1 MSSFLSHAVSF
12 TQLPIHFE
20 SDTVSETLGLLADH
34 GGRSAGDGGE
44 GVEGEVD
51 MVKGSYLGR
60 FINDKNG
67 TTSNGFHFLPI
78 FRVHFPH
85 ISFLFPSSPTFRFP
99 PSVSCFLHILLPPHI
114 LPWSADPV
122 QHFYFSL
129 CPETGTLSWSREASH
144 SGAKEGRI
152 LEVHEGPS
160 PTVQHSPAYSPADL
174 HKHVFWVM
182 TDRGIL
188 DLFAYNEDA
197 YVTWVREMDK
207 LAQNCPVALREQLYC
222 SRPSSA
228 YSASSDV
235 MSDGARPEE
244 EPCSSSGDA
253 TRSSADAFFLSAF
266 ENTSTTEHASS
277 SPTQSSPGVRPVT
290 FDPPSSLPFLD
301 DLI

>member
-1 MSSFLSHAVSF
+1 MTRMV
-12 TQLPIHFE
+12 QLL
-20 SDTVSETLGLLADH
+20 TVSISFPF
-34 GGRSAGDGGE
+34 R
-44 GVEGEVD
+44 
-51 MVKGSYLGR
+51 
-60 FINDKNG
+60 
-67 TTSNGFHFLPI
+67 FHFLPI
-78 FRVHFPH
+78 PCPLFLLVSFSHFPFPLH
-85 ISFLFPSSPTFRFP
+85 FLILFPPPPHLFLPSSP
-99 PSVSCFLHILLPPHI
+99 PPHI
-114 LPWSADPV
+114 LPPSSPPPSSPPFPSWSVDPV

-129 CPETGTLSWSREASH
+129 CPKIGTLSWSREASR

-182 TDRGIL
+182 TDRGVL

-207 LAQNCPVALREQLYC
+207 LAQNCPVALREQLHC

-235 MSDGARPEE
+235 MSDGAKPEE

-253 TRSSADAFFLSAF
+253 TRSSADGFFF
-266 ENTSTTEHASS
+266 ENTSTP
-277 SPTQSSPGVRPVT
+277 PTQSSPGVRPVT

>member
-1 MSSFLSHAVSF
+1 M
-12 TQLPIHFE
+12 
-20 SDTVSETLGLLADH
+20 
-34 GGRSAGDGGE
+34 
-44 GVEGEVD
+44 D
-51 MVKGSYLGR
+51 MLKGSYLGR

-67 TTSNGFHFLPI
+67 TTSNRFHFVSISFPFRFHFLPI
-78 FRVHFPH
+78 SV
-85 ISFLFPSSPTFRFP
+85 STFPSCFLLPLSVSPTFPYPVSSSPSYPPSPLTSSLPPLLPLTSSFP
-99 PSVSCFLHILLPPHI
+99 PLLPPHI
-114 LPWSADPV
+114 LPPSSPPSLPSSLPPWSVDPV

-129 CPETGTLSWSREASH
+129 CPKTGTLSWSREASR

-182 TDRGIL
+182 TDRGVL

-207 LAQNCPVALREQLYC
+207 LARNCPVALREQLHC

-253 TRSSADAFFLSAF
+253 TRSSADSFFLSTF
-266 ENTSTTEHASS
+266 ENTSTP
-277 SPTQSSPGVRPVT
+277 PTQSSPGVRPVT